1 MQHNNTNFLCKNVVA
16 GVQLRETLP
25 TIHYTS
31 LAALK
36 SEALMM
42 STYTLTSVFN
52 QQITPQQR
60 LKSSL
65 PNGF

>member
-1 MQHNNTNFLCKNVVA
+1 MQHDNTHFLCKNVVA
-16 GVQLRETLP
+16 GVQLQDPLP

-52 QQITPQQR
+52 QQITPRQR

-65 PNGF
+65 PNRF